1 MEKIARQGQVVDNFR
16 PIFPGY
22 IFIRPKNQFD
32 LVLGISGILGFVKF
46 DGTVT
51 DVSEVVETLEL
62 ESCGTNVI
70 SRCGTEIVE
79 SRFMRGDKIRLTE
92 GVASGC
98 TGFYHQAVNRD
109 RAIVMMSWM
118 GRLVPL
124 TVKMDAIE
132 IEGERKRRRHRSRR
146 QIREDNHQAPV
157 QLC

>member
-1 MEKIARQGQVVDNFR
+1 VVDNFR

-32 LVLGISGILGFVKF
+32 LVLGISGVLGFVKF

-51 DVSEVVETLEL
+51 DVSEVVETLEI
-62 ESCGTNVI
+62 ESHGTNVI
-70 SRCGTEIVE
+70 RRCGTEIVE
-79 SRFMRGDKIRLTE
+79 SLFTRGDKIRLVE

-98 TGFYHQAVNRD
+98 TGFYHQSVNRD
-109 RAIVMMSWM
+109 RAIVMVDWM

-132 IEGERKRRRHRSRR
+132 IEGIGDKKRRRHRSRR
-146 QIREDNHQAPV
+146 QFREMHQAPA